1 MKTNEFNALRE
12 VIEIN
17 NRAVIAKN
25 DAEMFVINHSIKD
38 LTSEMK
44 KHNGRLSVL
53 EERQKDSEK
62 TIGILKWMR
71 KKWVLIAFIGIVIFY
86 GLLTLYETGLF
97 IDLIRFMGGKI

>member
-1 MKTNEFNALRE
+1 MKTNEFNALSE
-12 VIEIN
+12 MIKIS
-17 NRAVIAKN
+17 NRALLAKS
-25 DAEMFVINHSIKD
+25 DADMSVLNYSIRD